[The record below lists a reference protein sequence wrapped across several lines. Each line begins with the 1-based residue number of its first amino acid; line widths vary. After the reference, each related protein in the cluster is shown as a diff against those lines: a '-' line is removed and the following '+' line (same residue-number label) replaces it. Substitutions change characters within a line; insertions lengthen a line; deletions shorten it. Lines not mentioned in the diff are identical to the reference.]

1 VQERNVENLT
11 LVEAQYG
18 VPQAAKACHTAV
30 VDGYVVVGHVPADA
44 IRRMLKDR
52 PDIVGIS
59 VPGMPSGSP
68 GMDGPKEPFDV
79 VSIDKAGKITVIEKR

>member
-1 VQERNVENLT
+1 VQVHDVNDLT
-11 LVEAQYG
+11 AVEAQHG
-18 VPQAAKACHTAV
+18 VPQAATSCHTAV
-30 VDGYVVVGHVPADA
+30 VDGYVVVGHVPGDA

-68 GMDGPKEPFDV
+68 GMEGPKEPFDI
-79 VSIDKAGKITVIEKR
+79 VSFDKAGKITVIEKR

>member
-1 VQERNVENLT
+1 VEERNVNDLT
-11 LVEAQYG
+11 PVEAQYG

-30 VDGYVVVGHVPADA
+30 VDGYVVVGHVPVDA
-44 IRRMLKDR
+44 IRKMLKDR

-68 GMDGPKEPFDV
+68 GMEGPKEPYDV
-79 VSIDKAGKITVIEKR
+79 VSFDKAGKITVIEKR